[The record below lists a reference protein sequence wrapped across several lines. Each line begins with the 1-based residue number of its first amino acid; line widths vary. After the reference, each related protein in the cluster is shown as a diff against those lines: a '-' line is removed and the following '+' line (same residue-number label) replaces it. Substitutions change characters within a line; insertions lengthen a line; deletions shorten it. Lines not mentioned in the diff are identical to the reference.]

1 MSLPTPF
8 FYDPHKSFEQN
19 YKDGP
24 HISGKINSLKKT
36 IKNPKSFTF
45 LGQALAIPF
54 GIPAGPL
61 IQGQHI
67 KEAFALGFAACTYK
81 TVRSSIYPSHPY
93 PNILY
98 VDAGKE
104 LHTDLT
110 QNVYTSSA
118 PSSLESLN
126 ITNSFGVP
134 SQDPA
139 VWIKDIRASHTYAH
153 HNQLLITSFMGTV
166 RKGQT
171 HDEFIKDFGTTALL
185 AKKTGVKVLE
195 VNLSC
200 PNVGNEGLVCY
211 DIEMVEMICKTIRNS
226 IGDTPLILKVG
237 YYSDKVMLER
247 IAKLADKYAQ
257 AIAVINTLQAGVLAK
272 DGRNAFR
279 ESGRE
284 KSGICGAAIK
294 WAGQEMVATLSKLR
308 KINGYSYEI
317 VGIGGVMNVKDY
329 LEYRALGADLVQSAT
344 GSMWH
349 PRLAQE
355 VWRTENNC

>member
-24 HISGKINSLKKT
+24 LISGKINSLKKT

-61 IQGQHI
+61 IQSEHI
-67 KEAFALGFAACTYK
+67 KLALELGFAACTYK
-81 TVRSSIYPSHPY
+81 TVRSGPYPSHPY

-98 VDAGKE
+98 VNAGRE
-104 LHTDLT
+104 LHTDQT
-110 QNVYTSSA
+110 PNVYTCSV
-118 PSSLESLN
+118 PSSLQSLN

-134 SQDPA
+134 SQDPS
-139 VWIKDIRASHTYAH
+139 VWTKDIKRSLTYAKSD
-153 HNQLLITSFMGTV
+153 QLLIASFMGTIQ
-166 RKGQT
+166 KGQT
-171 HDEFIKDFGTTALL
+171 DSEFIKDFGTTALL
-185 AKKTGVKVLE
+185 AKKTEAKVLE

-211 DIEMVEMICKTIRNS
+211 DTETVEAICKTIRKS

-237 YYSDKVMLER
+237 YYSDKDMLKR
-247 IAKLADKYAQ
+247 IAKIADTYAQ
-257 AIAVINTLQAGVLAK
+257 AIAAVNTIQAGVLTK
-272 DGRNAFR
+272 NDSNAFKEPSR
-279 ESGRE
+279 G

-294 WAGQEMVATLSKLR
+294 WAGQEMVATLSDLR
-308 KINGYSYEI
+308 KKKGYSYEI
-317 VGIGGVMNVKDY
+317 VGIGGVMNVTDY

-355 VWRTENNC
+355 IWRSENNC